1 MWVLE
6 AILLVVLP
14 YGTAIVCGAITEGA
28 GRIRVWILF
37 IGWAGPRHLFLQQMH
52 GGSCGGLNT
61 RDHCASDLT
70 GFQDPR
76 MTVGKLLRTTHTSH
90 W

>member
-1 MWVLE
+1 
-6 AILLVVLP
+6 
-14 YGTAIVCGAITEGA
+14 
-28 GRIRVWILF
+28 
-37 IGWAGPRHLFLQQMH
+37 MH

-76 MTVGKLLRTTHTSH
+76 MTVDKLPVERTHSRRIGEQSRRRRHSVDSDIRAEGSTGPKRNPKSDFGVR
-90 W
+90 